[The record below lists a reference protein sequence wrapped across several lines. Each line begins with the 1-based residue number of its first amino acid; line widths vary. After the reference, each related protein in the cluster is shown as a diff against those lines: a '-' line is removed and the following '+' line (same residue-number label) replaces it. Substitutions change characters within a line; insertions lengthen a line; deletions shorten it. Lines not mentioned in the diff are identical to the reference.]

1 MSQACGLSLVRTAGR
16 HALRGN
22 TVPSWQCRPACPQ
35 THSLVFGVPSRPRGE
50 GCFHLSSGLVS
61 LNPCLAPC
69 PPLNFQGLDVG
80 FLLCS
85 NEEGDGAL
93 RTLRFPRE
101 SRGPSERVA
110 KQSLTV

>member
-1 MSQACGLSLVRTAGR
+1 MRPVPREDGRQTCLKGQHGAQLAVSARLS
-16 HALRGN
+16 
-22 TVPSWQCRPACPQ
+22 PDP
-35 THSLVFGVPSRPRGE
+35 SLVFCVPSRLCGE
-50 GCFHLSSGLVS
+50 GRFHLSSGLVS
-61 LNPCLAPC
+61 LNPCLALC
-69 PPLNFQGLDVG
+69 PALDFQGLDVV

-93 RTLRFPRE
+93 RMLQFPRE